1 MIRVSLPFI
10 GEIKKEEPIQK
21 EDAWMVELI
30 GPPPTSKT
38 EERTKRKDKIS
49 DFQKL
54 YLVDGLTFGFVN
66 YLVHKIISKILF
78 TGDPEDVKIFEIWQD
93 KINLRIKLEDI
104 VQDIIVCGGAWT
116 EMIYSS
122 VDLEDIKIINPETM
136 DYIRDN
142 QENIKLDDEGKFLG
156 FVQEINGRKRYWY
169 KDRIEESNNVLF
181 KADKDEDLRD
191 RIKYWKLISFGESEL
206 GISFIKAV
214 YRSAIIRSNLEDMI
228 GESGFRG
235 GGIVAYLTGEPSQEQ
250 KRNLREQLTNITSR
264 NIFLLKDNIKL
275 STIPIPELSAR
286 EQLLYSLADF
296 QASGMGVP
304 LEALLSGTKTYRQD
318 FINKMADME
327 ARIESYQARLAEQ
340 IQEYIIVP
348 LLTLWK
354 RKGLVKVQFSSSSTH
369 TQMNRSRVIA
379 TLARRGLISRD
390 PELELHLRKELKLPT
405 SIVEVT
411 LDSWIK
417 NKKESPQDVT
427 DKEIDVT

>member
-1 MIRVSLPFI
+1 VSLPFI
-10 GEIKKEEPIQK
+10 PEPKKEEEPFQKK
-21 EDAWMVELI
+21 EDWIVELVS
-30 GPPPTSKT
+30 PPPTSRT
-38 EERTKRKDKIS
+38 EERTKQKDKIS

-54 YLVDGLTFGFVN
+54 YLVDSLTFGFVN
-66 YLVHKIISKILF
+66 FLVHKIISKILF
-78 TGDPEDVKIFEIWQD
+78 TGSPEDVKAFEDWAD
-93 KINLRIKLEDI
+93 KIDLRIKLEDI

-116 EMIYSS
+116 EMVYSS
-122 VDLEDIKIINPETM
+122 IDLEDIKIINPETM
-136 DYIRDN
+136 DYIRDD

-156 FVQEINGRKRYWY
+156 LVQEINGKKRYWY
-169 KDRIEESNNVLF
+169 KDRIEESNNILY
-181 KADKDEDLRD
+181 KAEKGEDLRD

-206 GISFIKAV
+206 GISFIKPV

-250 KRNLREQLTNITSR
+250 KRNLKEQLTNITSR

-296 QASGMGVP
+296 QASGLGIP
-304 LEALLSGTKTYRQD
+304 LEALVSGTKTYRQD

-327 ARIESYQARLAEQ
+327 SRIESYQARLAEQ

-348 LLTLWK
+348 LLHLWK
-354 RKGLVKVQFSSSSTH
+354 RKGPVKIQFASSSTH

-411 LDSWIK
+411 LDNWIK
-417 NKKESPQDVT
+417 NKKESPQDIV
-427 DKEIDVT
+427 DKEIDVGQ